1 MFSLSYIIR
10 TYARITEYL
19 TTEAQ
24 RTQRKEV
31 LRIFCVSPNNMKT
44 KIMKTQTTVVIE
56 ALPIVLKIQPNII
69 ITDDQFFDFCQLNR
83 DLRIERNHL
92 GDLLIMSP
100 TDSEADQR
108 NFNLIGQLGIWIK
121 QDGTGVGFG
130 SSGGF
135 TLPNGAVRSPDAAWI
150 KRTKWEIIP
159 AEKRKKFAPICPEFV
174 VELRSEN
181 DSLSTLKEK
190 MQEYI
195 NNGTQLAW
203 LIYRKQRQVFIYRPN
218 CGVEELD
225 NPQTLTG
232 EDILPGFVLDLSE
245 IW

>member
-1 MFSLSYIIR
+1 MIMNTQLSVDLEI
-10 TYARITEYL
+10 L
-19 TTEAQ
+19 PM
-24 RTQRKEV
+24 V
-31 LRIFCVSPNNMKT
+31 LQMLPNMV
-44 KIMKTQTTVVIE
+44 M
-56 ALPIVLKIQPNII
+56 
-69 ITDDQFFDFCQLNR
+69 TDDQFFDFCQLNR
-83 DLRIERNHL
+83 HFRIERNQI
-92 GDLLIMSP
+92 GDLFIMSP
-100 TDSEADQR
+100 TGSETEER
-108 NFNLIGQLGIWIK
+108 NFNLIVQLGIWTK

-150 KRTKWEIIP
+150 KRTKWEAIP
-159 AEKRKKFAPICPEFV
+159 ADKRKKFAPICPEFV

-195 NNGTQLAW
+195 DNGTQLAW
-203 LIYRKQRQVFIYRPN
+203 LIDRKQRKVFIYRPN
-218 CGVEELD
+218 CGVAELD

>member
-1 MFSLSYIIR
+1 MNTQLSVDLEI
-10 TYARITEYL
+10 L
-19 TTEAQ
+19 PM
-24 RTQRKEV
+24 V
-31 LRIFCVSPNNMKT
+31 LQMLPNMV
-44 KIMKTQTTVVIE
+44 M
-56 ALPIVLKIQPNII
+56 
-69 ITDDQFFDFCQLNR
+69 TDDQFFDFCQLNR
-83 DLRIERNHL
+83 HFRIERNQI
-92 GDLLIMSP
+92 GDLFIMSP
-100 TDSEADQR
+100 TGSETEER
-108 NFNLIGQLGIWIK
+108 NFNLIVQLGIWTK

-150 KRTKWEIIP
+150 KRTKWEAIP
-159 AEKRKKFAPICPEFV
+159 TEKRKKFAPICPEFV

-195 NNGTQLAW
+195 DNGTQLAW
-203 LIYRKQRQVFIYRPN
+203 LIDRKQRKVFIYRPN